1 MRVTSAPPSARSTTP
16 VVAEPSPYEI
26 VTLFVGQSGLAVMAG
41 PERYFAGSVRHYPD
55 GWRYNV
61 DFDPPHPQPYP
72 TKEAAAE
79 ALIAVSRPSGA

>member
-1 MRVTSAPPSARSTTP
+1 M
-16 VVAEPSPYEI
+16 AELPPYEL

-41 PERYFAGSVRHYPD
+41 PERRFAGSVRQYPD

-79 ALIAVSRPSGA
+79 ALLAAGGTTGA

>member
-1 MRVTSAPPSARSTTP
+1 MTELP
-16 VVAEPSPYEI
+16 PYEL

-41 PERYFAGSVRHYPD
+41 PERYFAGSVREYPD

-79 ALIAVSRPSGA
+79 ALLAAGGTTGA

>member
-1 MRVTSAPPSARSTTP
+1 MRATSARPSDRSTTP
-16 VVAEPSPYEI
+16 VVAEPSLYEI

-41 PERYFAGSVRHYPD
+41 PERYFAGSVREYPD
-55 GWRYNV
+55 GWRSNV

-79 ALIAVSRPSGA
+79 ALLSVCRPSGA